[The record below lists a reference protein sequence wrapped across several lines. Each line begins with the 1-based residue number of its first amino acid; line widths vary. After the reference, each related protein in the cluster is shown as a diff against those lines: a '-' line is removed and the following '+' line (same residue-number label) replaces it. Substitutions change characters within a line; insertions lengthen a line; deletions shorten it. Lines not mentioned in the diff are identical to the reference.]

1 MGLLNQ
7 LIRSLKRQINN
18 VFGFVFRKKKK
29 RSSDEPIIVPRSWKQ
44 SKREPEKA
52 AKKTIIIRHR
62 RKIPGL
68 RQLNR
73 ILAGFLL
80 IINFVFSQFLLGS
93 VGAAAQPVFL
103 IFLGNC
109 YIIIKYLWISRK
121 KES

>member
-1 MGLLNQ
+1 MGLINQ
-7 LIRSLKRQINN
+7 LIRSLKNIIKNIL
-18 VFGFVFRKKKK
+18 GFMLRKK
-29 RSSDEPIIVPRSWKQ
+29 RGSRDEPIIVPRSWK
-44 SKREPEKA
+44 KEKKPEKE
-52 AKKTIIIRHR
+52 TIIIKHK

-93 VGAAAQPVFL
+93 VGVAAQPVFF

-109 YIIIKYLWISRK
+109 YIIIKYLWLSRK
-121 KES
+121 KEE